1 MQETHLSARPEF
13 DPWAGKIPAE
23 GNDHCSFVENRM
35 DRGAW
40 RATVHRVAR
49 VRHDD
54 SATTVLLINS
64 HVLLL
69 LMLLPTLPFRIDHA
83 AHTNT
88 QGVAQT
94 LLPLSP
100 LTPLQ
105 PRGPP
110 RWTTQVS
117 ALLLPR
123 DFAPQS
129 WGPGCPF
136 PGERLPPSGPPGLFT
151 TCTSHRGCRDQNSQ
165 GDTCGS
171 RCTLPTLPISAA
183 LIRTWEAALLP
194 VFLSVSSTRVQAS

>member
-100 LTPLQ
+100 AHSPAAAWPSSLDHASVRAAAASGLCTSVLGSRLPL
-105 PRGPP
+105 PRGASPTLGSSRSIYHLHLPP
-110 RWTTQVS
+110 R
-117 ALLLPR
+117 LP
-123 DFAPQS
+123 
-129 WGPGCPF
+129 GPEL
-136 PGERLPPSGPPGLFT
+136 PG
-151 TCTSHRGCRDQNSQ
+151 
-165 GDTCGS
+165 
-171 RCTLPTLPISAA
+171 
-183 LIRTWEAALLP
+183 
-194 VFLSVSSTRVQAS
+194 